1 MSTSY
6 KFQIQLTQIEHSC
19 SYGNTTEPIHPLQ
32 LNLFLLTAQSTLN
45 NMTFHGSIKALSN
58 NSQIDYSMLDTQF
71 LKGMASHGWLDNL
84 KHGVKLGESNR
95 EVDAMLINNNIR
107 VAIEIEKANE
117 KTIWIDYMKILKVLR
132 DKIADFGVLI
142 VPRNYP
148 HSRGVW
154 KLFDRAR
161 EYRTYLLECAGVDVN
176 LFAKIAI
183 IGYTQSVEIEGVWV
197 KLDENSVVKV
207 KSNAKW

>member
-1 MSTSY
+1 MVL
-6 KFQIQLTQIEHSC
+6 FQ
-19 SYGNTTEPIHPLQ
+19 
-32 LNLFLLTAQSTLN
+32 
-45 NMTFHGSIKALSN
+45 
-58 NSQIDYSMLDTQF
+58 
-71 LKGMASHGWLDNL
+71 
-84 KHGVKLGESNR
+84 GE
-95 EVDAMLINNNIR
+95 LINNNIR

-161 EYRTYLLECAGVDVN
+161 EYRSYLLECAGVDVN

-207 KSNAKW
+207 KINAKW